1 MSKLSPQILCTKAD
15 RDGEGVVPVD
25 DIDTS
30 THHFLAQLSAQ
41 TDELRQGI
49 EAARRERDEAAAR
62 LAALESRLADST
74 AALRALKL
82 YTGEASNTGDGARES
97 DTPNGEHGAS
107 LSIEEGILH
116 VLRGTNGLLPVE
128 IARGVQA
135 LGVPSSAASIR
146 ARLSRLRK
154 DGTVVRDKESRY
166 SLAYAGSE
174 GTRNR

>member
-1 MSKLSPQILCTKAD
+1 M
-15 RDGEGVVPVD
+15 D

-82 YTGEASNTGDGARES
+82 YTGEASNTEVFS
-97 DTPNGEHGAS
+97 AS
-107 LSIEEGILH
+107 
-116 VLRGTNGLLPVE
+116 
-128 IARGVQA
+128 
-135 LGVPSSAASIR
+135 
-146 ARLSRLRK
+146 
-154 DGTVVRDKESRY
+154 
-166 SLAYAGSE
+166 
-174 GTRNR
+174 